1 MVDPYP
7 TMAGD
12 LDPADPYARAAQT
25 FPCLSEEMAG
35 RVARYGSPEHI
46 EGGTFLFE
54 RGQRSVDFFL
64 VVDGAIEM
72 LDMDAHGASTVFT
85 THRARQFTGEMDLFN
100 ERKVLVSSRAAGNTR
115 VVRVKRGDFKR
126 LVAGEPD
133 IGEVIMRALILRRVG
148 LIRHGQGGVV
158 LIGPGHGADTLRL
171 QRFMTRNGYP
181 FQLLDT
187 ERNPDAGGFLECFDL
202 ASHQLPVLILAG
214 QEVLRNPSSLQL
226 ADGLGLTETLDPDKV
241 YDVAVVGAGPSGL
254 AAAVY
259 AASEGLSTLVLE
271 STAPGGQAGTS
282 SKIENY
288 LGFPTGISGQALAG
302 RAQSQA
308 QKFGAR
314 LAIARTVTG
323 LDCSRLPYRLRVG
336 ELAVQT
342 RTVVVAT
349 GARYRRLDLENY
361 AKFEGQGIH
370 YAATSMEAQLCAG
383 DDVVVVG
390 GANSAGQAA
399 MFLAR
404 TVRHVHMVVR
414 GADLSATMSDY
425 LVQRIVNSPNITVYP
440 FSEITSLEGDAQL
453 HVVGWTNLRTHE
465 VTARPIANV
474 FLMIGA
480 EPNTEWLDHC
490 LALDG
495 KGFIKTGRD
504 EAGRALSSP
513 FATTTPGIFAV
524 GDVRSG
530 SVKRVASG
538 VGPRVPDA
546 ASGQAPVDVRVDDLR
561 ERVGGKYIKEL
572 QHRRAGVADAMGQVG
587 RYGHG
592 DSRFDGALD
601 VVEADDAGA
610 FQKIIELQNRVP
622 VQHEFASRLDLAH
635 AARQL
640 ARRRAIGARERT
652 PTHSRIILALHR
664 NRGLLDDIALCGQ
677 R

>member
-35 RVARYGSPEHI
+35 RVARYGSPERI

-100 ERKVLVSSRAAGNTR
+100 ERKVLVSGRVAGNTR

-202 ASHQLPVLILAG
+202 ASHQLPVLILPG

-271 STAPGGQAGTS
+271 STAPGGQAG
-282 SKIENY
+282 
-288 LGFPTGISGQALAG
+288 

-314 LAIARTVTG
+314 LAMARTVTG

-414 GADLSATMSDY
+414 GAQYRLARPLPGARRQGVHQDRPRRGRPCA
-425 LVQRIVNSPNITVYP
+425 VV
-440 FSEITSLEGDAQL
+440 SLCDDHSG
-453 HVVGWTNLRTHE
+453 NLR
-465 VTARPIANV
+465 
-474 FLMIGA
+474 G
-480 EPNTEWLDHC
+480 
-490 LALDG
+490 
-495 KGFIKTGRD
+495 GR
-504 EAGRALSSP
+504 RAL
-513 FATTTPGIFAV
+513 
-524 GDVRSG
+524 
-530 SVKRVASG
+530 
-538 VGPRVPDA
+538 
-546 ASGQAPVDVRVDDLR
+546 
-561 ERVGGKYIKEL
+561 RVG
-572 QHRRAGVADAMGQVG
+572 
-587 RYGHG
+587 
-592 DSRFDGALD
+592 
-601 VVEADDAGA
+601 EARC
-610 FQKIIELQNRVP
+610 L
-622 VQHEFASRLDLAH
+622 
-635 AARQL
+635 
-640 ARRRAIGARERT
+640 RRRAARPGCRIRASAGRRSCRRFARTSRWEIHKRASAPTCRCCGCHGAGRPVWTR
-652 PTHSRIILALHR
+652 
-664 NRGLLDDIALCGQ
+664 
-677 R
+677 